1 MEFESELSNSKKN
14 EKKKDIN
21 EVEELEKVVESLF
34 RESQQTKHTVQKVN
48 LAVPES
54 SHNPYI
60 QFVSREQKEPEMQI
74 NEKFEEKIRSQDGP
88 IDIFASKPEK
98 KLNQLNA
105 LVSSMCSKSEDMG
118 SHTNNKGK
126 SGQKVRVAQATG
138 KYLNPTRFPMKK
150 LSTEDPSKSRLSI
163 KKKNRLLQGERGSLR
178 RGRPKQ
184 KQDKSLELAD
194 QVTHVASE
202 KLLSKL
208 EIVSRQSVEGTPDI
222 DAANNEE
229 VIWAEH
235 TRTMQ
240 SPARKV
246 NMNAYNIPKDDTSSQ
261 FSHAISAGLKDGYI
275 EKEENLYF

>member
-1 MEFESELSNSKKN
+1 
-14 EKKKDIN
+14 
-21 EVEELEKVVESLF
+21 
-34 RESQQTKHTVQKVN
+34 
-48 LAVPES
+48 
-54 SHNPYI
+54 
-60 QFVSREQKEPEMQI
+60 
-74 NEKFEEKIRSQDGP
+74 
-88 IDIFASKPEK
+88 
-98 KLNQLNA
+98 
-105 LVSSMCSKSEDMG
+105 
-118 SHTNNKGK
+118 
-126 SGQKVRVAQATG
+126 
-138 KYLNPTRFPMKK
+138 
-150 LSTEDPSKSRLSI
+150 
-163 KKKNRLLQGERGSLR
+163 
-178 RGRPKQ
+178 
-184 KQDKSLELAD
+184 
-194 QVTHVASE
+194 VTHVASE